1 MQELFL
7 VHTLAHLPFSSFSER
22 AHVVV
27 AQPPL
32 NNSNTIDRGHRTTL
46 WSEKYTLFSVYAVL
60 ISHVSRPAM
69 HETGKHGR
77 ESEGG
82 GGYTHTHHTHTHA
95 QVSYVM
101 SEYRFMSAKSS

>member
-77 ESEGG
+77 ESERERERERGR
-82 GGYTHTHHTHTHA
+82 
-95 QVSYVM
+95 
-101 SEYRFMSAKSS
+101 EREKRERERE